1 VTAGSWPNRLAVAD
15 LPDIWRHTNILAA
28 SLTREGVVAV
38 IADVSAPMTSD
49 QWARAAVDLAVD
61 DGASEIAVE
70 GFAAR
75 ETYQHVVKDASA
87 GPSLIGPSASPPGHR
102 KARAG
107 AALLQG
113 LETGTT
119 ADRRHLP
126 DLEGRR
132 DHRPLPRTGSGQPG
146 CGRQI
151 DA

>member
-1 VTAGSWPNRLAVAD
+1 
-15 LPDIWRHTNILAA
+15 
-28 SLTREGVVAV
+28 VVAV

-132 DHRPLPRTGSGQPG
+132 DHRPLQEPGQDSLVVGGKLTPEVVNGFVNETGRNCRDDVRRTVMAGTGG
-146 CGRQI
+146 
-151 DA
+151 